1 MAEGSFELMPPGE
14 AGEICFGGVL
24 AALLAAAG
32 THGREVRAHGQTSR
46 LILVHVVIPR
56 SNSDRVSRRGQ
67 CQEDLGRIYR
77 TGDLG
82 RFREGALEVVGRLD
96 RQLKVNGV
104 RVEPGEI
111 EAQ

>member
-1 MAEGSFELMPPGE
+1 M
-14 AGEICFGGVL
+14 
-24 AALLAAAG
+24 
-32 THGREVRAHGQTSR
+32 
-46 LILVHVVIPR
+46 
-56 SNSDRVSRRGQ
+56 
-67 CQEDLGRIYR
+67 GRIYR

-111 EAQ
+111 EAWCCVFEGTLNFQSISTLNPKPSTLKPTGRTCALKPAGRSDAVRPSGAATGATLEAAAF

>member
-1 MAEGSFELMPPGE
+1 M
-14 AGEICFGGVL
+14 
-24 AALLAAAG
+24 
-32 THGREVRAHGQTSR
+32 
-46 LILVHVVIPR
+46 
-56 SNSDRVSRRGQ
+56 
-67 CQEDLGRIYR
+67 GRIYR